1 MHSAATD
8 LKSLRLL
15 LLPPPSRHSLLRK
28 DKLRKIAQK
37 LIRLLHSSDL
47 GVVFTLL
54 HFNTLLYY
62 TTLLQEFTTRI
73 YYTTLL
79 PCEAKPS
86 PSFSRVEERER
97 ALDRSLLLLDRS
109 LLLHMHAHAH
119 SVSRSRRAG
128 RDGSGYACA
137 NACGGRSSMCPRAPS
152 DKRLS
157 ASAQLRLCT
166 RSKTHNLMLNPK
178 P

>member
-1 MHSAATD
+1 LHRAISEWC
-8 LKSLRLL
+8 SLYCT
-15 LLPPPSRHSLLRK
+15 SIHY
-28 DKLRKIAQK
+28 
-37 LIRLLHSSDL
+37 
-47 GVVFTLL
+47 FT
-54 HFNTLLYY
+54 TLLYY

>member
-73 YYTTLL
+73 YYKNLLHYFTTLRGEAVSLFL
-79 PCEAKPS
+79 PRGRK
-86 PSFSRVEERER
+86 RE
-97 ALDRSLLLLDRS
+97 
-109 LLLHMHAHAH
+109 
-119 SVSRSRRAG
+119 G
-128 RDGSGYACA
+128 
-137 NACGGRSSMCPRAPS
+137 
-152 DKRLS
+152 
-157 ASAQLRLCT
+157 T
-166 RSKTHNLMLNPK
+166 
-178 P
+178 